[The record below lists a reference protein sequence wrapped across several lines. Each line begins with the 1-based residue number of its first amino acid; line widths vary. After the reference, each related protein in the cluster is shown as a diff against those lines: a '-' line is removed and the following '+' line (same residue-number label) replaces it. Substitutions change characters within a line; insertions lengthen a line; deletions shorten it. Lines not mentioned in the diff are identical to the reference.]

1 VTETLANEIADIVR
15 KKYSDYDVELQF
27 GGQPVYQFVFAVE

>member
-1 VTETLANEIADIVR
+1 MSEIAEIVR

-27 GGQPVYQFVFAVE
+27 GGQPVYHYILGVE